1 MQNFKKKLLLKKKLF
16 KTQFSKNQIAI
27 KHNTF
32 LVYIAIIVSIAE
44 QKKEVKLYIRKP
56 LTAMRH
62 HSSILAL
69 HYRYCI
75 QHGKRLFHIS

>member
-1 MQNFKKKLLLKKKLF
+1 MLYDARKTLKKSLLKKNLF

-32 LVYIAIIVSIAE
+32 LMYIAIIVSVAD
-44 QKKEVKLYIRKP
+44 QKKEVKLYIRQ
-56 LTAMRH
+56 